1 MDSAGNIDKMTTLS
15 QVMTR
20 LAQRGVHR
28 EFRMNENGEMK
39 FENSE
44 KVYQPADLT
53 IIKTYRFEGPSSPDD
68 NAVLYVVKD
77 NAGNMGM
84 IIDSYGADSNY
95 PGDEFDKFL
104 RDVPILESHEFDFD

>member
-1 MDSAGNIDKMTTLS
+1 MESTGNIDKMTTLS

-20 LAQRGVHR
+20 LAQRGIHR
-28 EFRMNENGEMK
+28 EFRMNEDREMK

-44 KVYQPADLT
+44 KIYTPSELT

-77 NAGNMGM
+77 NEGNHGM
-84 IIDSYGADSNY
+84 IIDSYGAESNY
-95 PGDEFDKFL
+95 TKEFDNFL
-104 RDVPILESHEFDFD
+104 REIPILESDEFDFE

>member
-1 MDSAGNIDKMTTLS
+1 MESTGNIDKMTTLS
-15 QVMTR
+15 QVMAK

-28 EFRMNENGEMK
+28 EFRMNENCEMK

-44 KVYQPADLT
+44 RIYQPADLT

-68 NAVLYVVKD
+68 NAVLYLVKD
-77 NAGNMGM
+77 SDGNMGM

-95 PGDEFDKFL
+95 PGEDFDKFL
-104 RDVPILESHEFDFD
+104 REIAFDETEDYNY